1 MGKPTISST
10 FAALANAVSVDYDA
24 GRAQPASGGAVTDA
38 SLAYDAGTDSFTLK
52 AGSEQLVF
60 GPGDFKVLS
69 SKGTRH
75 EKIDGDKITQL
86 DLDWG
91 AQTDFTTTPGY
102 VVLAQLISRQRDVA
116 TSIDRYRAIDFAF
129 GLPSAASAV
138 PRSGNAAYD
147 LTFSGTRSSNA
158 SANLLDVAGHGTAL
172 VNFGTGRLEIAAKT
186 FTFNFFGG
194 GVISTESDGE
204 VKAVGAIVAGENRFT
219 GRFIAQAGASD
230 SYAGDMT
237 GSFFGPAAEDIGGA
251 LYGASGALY
260 YSLAF
265 AGYGLPE
272 TAVGDTLANL
282 KGMTRFRTVRT
293 TLSLPG
299 SGFLNPP
306 PLAETIRYNADTGTY
321 TFPAGGNAGLFLT
334 VGPAN
339 RAADKDAGDL
349 RAHTGTE
356 VVAGTKIDYSV
367 GLFDG
372 NTDGIE
378 LTYAS
383 FMRVFTH
390 RDSGGDGLEYIGFG
404 SFTPPDQLP
413 RSGSATYAGRL
424 FGDVND
430 GSKIVASL
438 NGRSDLTANFGTG
451 VLAASLFPNRVGL
464 DGVSTALGRYDF
476 AGSIDA
482 FTAAFNG
489 AWNSGTGSLIGRFY
503 GNAAQEYAAVFNIND
518 PAAGNMTGI
527 AIGKQTVP

>member
-1 MGKPTISST
+1 M
-10 FAALANAVSVDYDA
+10 ANAANVDYNA
-24 GRAQPASGGAVTDA
+24 GHAQPASGGAVTNA
-38 SLAYDAGTDSFTLK
+38 GLAYDAGTDSFTLN

-60 GPGDFKVLS
+60 GPADVKTSASNLLRYEKV
-69 SKGTRH
+69 
-75 EKIDGDKITQL
+75 DGDKITQL

-91 AQTDFTTTPGY
+91 MRSDWTTTPDY
-102 VVLAQLISRQRDVA
+102 VALGQLISRQRTVA
-116 TSIDRYRAIDFAF
+116 TGVDRYRSIDFAF

-138 PRSGNAAYD
+138 PRSGKAAYD

-158 SANLLDVAGHGTAL
+158 TAHLLDVGGRGTAL
-172 VNFGTGRLEIAAKT
+172 VDFGTGQLEISGIT
-186 FTFNFFGG
+186 SSFNFLGG
-194 GVISTESDGE
+194 GIPGTESMGE
-204 VKAVGAIVAGENRFT
+204 VRASGAIVAGENRFT
-219 GRFIAQAGASD
+219 GTFTAKAGASD
-230 SYAGDMT
+230 TYSGDMT

-251 LYGASGALY
+251 LYGGAGSLY

-272 TAVGDTLANL
+272 TAAGDTLANL
-282 KGMTRFRTVRT
+282 KGVTRFRTVRT
-293 TLSLPG
+293 TINLPA
-299 SGFLNPP
+299 SANIDPA
-306 PLAETIRYNADTGTY
+306 LAETIIYNADTQTY
-321 TFPAGGNAGLFLT
+321 TVSSRSSAGFQFSFD
-334 VGPAN
+334 PSN
-339 RAADKDAGDL
+339 RTAEKDAGDL
-349 RAHTGTE
+349 RAYG
-356 VVAGTKIDYSV
+356 VVQPYAAGQVQYSV
-367 GLFDG
+367 GIFDG
-372 NTDGIE
+372 KTDGIE

-383 FMRVFTH
+383 FMRVHAARVDFAGKVD
-390 RDSGGDGLEYIGFG
+390 RESVEYIGFG

-503 GNAAQEYAAVFNIND
+503 GNAAQEYAAVFSIND
-518 PAAGNMTGI
+518 PAVGNMTGI